1 LRPPAFA
8 IFCLFAGPV
17 ESTCGSMSGYNPPM
31 AKRFLYIVALAF
43 ILQLSWGTASAY
55 CMHEMD
61 KSSQHFGHHQHQHQQ
76 ADSGGNG
83 EAGENSKSPQK
94 KAGAHPDCA
103 SCAHGS
109 IFMSEC
115 TSNPSAVLVS
125 AHQAM
130 IPSVGQAAP
139 YLGLP
144 ERPRWLR
151 AVQSGAPV
159 LL

>member
-1 LRPPAFA
+1 M
-8 IFCLFAGPV
+8 FAGLT
-17 ESTCGSMSGYNPPM
+17 ESTCNLTSGYNLPM
-31 AKRFLYIVALAF
+31 VKRFLHIVAFAF

-61 KSSQHFGHHQHQHQQ
+61 KSSQHFGHHQHQH
-76 ADSGGNG
+76 AGSDGNG
-83 EAGENSKSPQK
+83 DAGENSKSPQK

-109 IFMSEC
+109 VCMSEI
-115 TSNPSAVLVS
+115 TSDLCAVLVS
-125 AHQAM
+125 AHQPM
-130 IPSVGQAAP
+130 SPSVGQAAP

>member
-1 LRPPAFA
+1 MM
-8 IFCLFAGPV
+8 I
-17 ESTCGSMSGYNPPM
+17 
-31 AKRFLYIVALAF
+31 KRFFYLVALAF

-61 KSSQHFGHHQHQHQQ
+61 KTSQHFGHHQHQH
-76 ADSGGNG
+76 ADSDGDSD
-83 EAGENSKSPQK
+83 AGESGKSPQK

-109 IFMSEC
+109 IFMSEF
-115 TSNPSAVLVS
+115 TSDLSLVLLS
-125 AHQAM
+125 SHQAM

-151 AVQSGAPV
+151 AARSGAPF
-159 LL
+159 LM